1 MIEIVTEDT
10 LSDVLSANSQVV
22 VLYGAGWCGN
32 CRIVKPKFKKMAE
45 DVSDVTFVYVDAEKS
60 PQSRKLA
67 EIVNL
72 PTFAA
77 FKNGHLVAQK
87 EGNKIEFAKELV
99 DALASH

>member
-1 MIEIVTEDT
+1 MKEIVTEDN
-10 LSDVLSANSQVV
+10 LSDVLSSNSSVV

-32 CRIVKPKFKKMAE
+32 CRLVKPKFKKLAE
-45 DVSDVTFVYVDAEKS
+45 ETAGTEFVYVDAEKS
-60 PQSRKLA
+60 PNSRKFA

-77 FKNGHLVAQK
+77 FKNGSLVAQK
-87 EGNKIEFAKELV
+87 EGNKIEFVKELL

>member
-1 MIEIVTEDT
+1 MIDIVTEDN
-10 LSDVLSANSQVV
+10 LGDVLSANTQVV

-32 CRIVKPKFKKMAE
+32 CRIVKPKFKRMAE
-45 DVSDVTFVYVDAEKS
+45 ETSGVTFVYVDAEKS
-60 PQSRKLA
+60 PQSRKFA

-77 FKNGHLVAQK
+77 FKNGQLVAQK
-87 EGNKIEFAKELV
+87 EGNRIEFAKELL